1 MTLEQKIN
9 LLKSSR
15 VSNIQVMLE
24 CEDNIGNIYC
34 VDIDGNYTWDTP
46 SDGNNFCDIYNE
58 SSLGQQLYNAC
69 ALAESESAL
78 AKNVDC
84 KYNLAVYF
92 DENGNDKALLIHSD
106 DFHGLWYDINKYL
119 ESEVL

>member
-9 LLKSSR
+9 VLKSSK

-34 VDIDGNYTWDTP
+34 VDINGNYTYNTP

-58 SSLGQQLYNAC
+58 TSLDQQLYNAC

-78 AKNVDC
+78 DENIYLQ
-84 KYNLAVYF
+84 YNLAVYF
-92 DENGNDKALLIHSD
+92 TETGNDKAMLIKSD
-106 DFHGLWYDINKYL
+106 DFHSLWYDIDKL
-119 ESEVL
+119 LSKEVY